1 MMEEE
6 EEMLKR
12 LEAELES
19 VRGKKELAIGQ
30 DAYTF
35 YCRREKMLVEEIFQL
50 RLQQQLTEQRALP
63 RLLQK

>member
-6 EEMLKR
+6 EELLKR

-19 VRGKKELAIGQ
+19 VRRKKELAIGQ

-35 YCRREKMLVEEIFQL
+35 YYRREKMLVEEIFQI
-50 RLQQQLTEQRALP
+50 RTRHHPREQRALIETYP
-63 RLLQK
+63 R